1 MIDHTLSH
9 FRTTAELGS
18 GAMGVV
24 YRAEDT
30 TLGRDVALKVL
41 PEEMAADRNVS
52 SASSGKPRQS
62 LRSTTRTSS
71 LFTRWKRLTGSIS

>member
-1 MIDHTLSH
+1 MIGRELSH
-9 FRTTAELGS
+9 FRITVELGS

-41 PEEMAADRNVS
+41 PKEMAAD
-52 SASSGKPRQS
+52 P
-62 LRSTTRTSS
+62 
-71 LFTRWKRLTGSIS
+71 KRLERFKREVQAIAALNHPNIVTIYSVE